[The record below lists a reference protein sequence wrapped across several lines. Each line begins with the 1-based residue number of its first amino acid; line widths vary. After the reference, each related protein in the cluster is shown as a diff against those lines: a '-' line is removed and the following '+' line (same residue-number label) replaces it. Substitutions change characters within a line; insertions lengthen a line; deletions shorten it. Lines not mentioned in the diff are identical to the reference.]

1 MWDYKRLLFLI
12 GTLEIVRY
20 INLPEVAIILQS
32 VEVVAT
38 SAGMLGSIFDR
49 AGCGNFAL
57 LIVRHPFG
65 LVLASTDTRQKDFT
79 TFAPV
84 ERAAHGF
91 IIPFLLALHGYSV
104 F

>member
-1 MWDYKRLLFLI
+1 MI
-12 GTLEIVRY
+12 GTLKTVVDCA
-20 INLPEVAIILQS
+20 LPEVAIT
-32 VEVVAT
+32 VGAAEVVAT

-49 AGCGNFAL
+49 AGCGHFAL
-57 LIVRHPFG
+57 LIVWHPFG

>member
-1 MWDYKRLLFLI
+1 MGDYKRLLFLI

-38 SAGMLGSIFDR
+38 SAWMLGSIFDW
-49 AGCGNFAL
+49 AGCGHFAL
-57 LIVRHPFG
+57 LIVRHPLG
-65 LVLASTDTRQKDFT
+65 LVLASADTRQKDFT

-91 IIPFLLALHGYSV
+91 TIPFLPALHGYR
-104 F
+104 FF